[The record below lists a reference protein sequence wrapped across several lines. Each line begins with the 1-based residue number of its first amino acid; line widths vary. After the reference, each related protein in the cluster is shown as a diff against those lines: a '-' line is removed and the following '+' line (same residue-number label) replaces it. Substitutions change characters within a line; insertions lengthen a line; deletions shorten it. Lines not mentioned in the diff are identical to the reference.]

1 VPRILRIIAFGC
13 GLAGAGLASQGPE
26 FAQQYRQRLGGA
38 IDELTRI
45 VTRFEGDARAN
56 GLTRE
61 DAAARLRAN
70 ADDLVS
76 RQGIAMQGNMDR
88 LTRLRAHRQ
97 AMAEAGPFGRIALL
111 AREGDVDLMQAAW
124 GEYEPALPVTEEG
137 LVSALSGFAVVWGAV
152 LLLAGFVRGLFRR
165 RPQHAPLAP
174 QAGRGSV

>member
-1 VPRILRIIAFGC
+1 MPRIARTMAAAL
-13 GLAGAGLASQGPE
+13 GLLGGVVASQGPE

-61 DAAARLRAN
+61 DAAARLRGN
-70 ADDLVS
+70 TDDLIS

-88 LTRLRAHRQ
+88 LTRLRTHRQ
-97 AMAEAGPFGRIALL
+97 VMAESGPFGRIALMV
-111 AREGDVDLMQAAW
+111 RDGDVDLMQAAW
-124 GEYEPALPVTEEG
+124 GEFEPALPVTEEG
-137 LVSALSGFAVVWGAV
+137 LVAALSGFAVVWGAV

-165 RPQHAPLAP
+165 RPQQDALSP
-174 QAGRGSV
+174 QAGRGSA